1 MIGFGLVCL
10 AVAMTACDIKA
21 DECDGLDVDVGLV
34 DLVDCESP
42 DTAVPS
48 DEDSGVV
55 DTAQDCELTDAY
67 VDRDGDGYPA
77 ESPETVCQDDP
88 DIFEG
93 DVPDD
98 RDCNDENADYNPG
111 QPDYLDN
118 FDHNCDG
125 EEPDPILLT
134 TMSSG
139 MPDQVNGTVELSVA
153 GETAFLNGY
162 SFDTLCSSV
171 VVEAGVQSTRV
182 VGVRD
187 DWLMLDVMAGTGEIS
202 LSTAQA
208 QHCAIDPA
216 TGLIYVIGA
225 EGDGSIWVDVVDPDT
240 VQVTD
245 LLTTDFVGVTDL
257 FYAESGL
264 HAVSEG
270 ALYRYQ
276 AEEDSMVWEPLFE
289 YSGEYGEM
297 VAAIP
302 SWDAYFFLTDIGYL
316 FYSTENGT
324 MEIAWAEPF
333 PSSSMT
339 QLIWLTST
347 TFAASSA
354 EGVWTLDVTGSES
367 LEVLYA
373 AEADTTL
380 NALVSG
386 NLVSWTDGGFH
397 SWSGASQ

>member
-1 MIGFGLVCL
+1 
-10 AVAMTACDIKA
+10 
-21 DECDGLDVDVGLV
+21 
-34 DLVDCESP
+34 
-42 DTAVPS
+42 
-48 DEDSGVV
+48 
-55 DTAQDCELTDAY
+55 
-67 VDRDGDGYPA
+67 
-77 ESPETVCQDDP
+77 
-88 DIFEG
+88 
-93 DVPDD
+93 
-98 RDCNDENADYNPG
+98 
-111 QPDYLDN
+111 
-118 FDHNCDG
+118 
-125 EEPDPILLT
+125 
-134 TMSSG
+134 
-139 MPDQVNGTVELSVA
+139 
-153 GETAFLNGY
+153 
-162 SFDTLCSSV
+162 
-171 VVEAGVQSTRV
+171 
-182 VGVRD
+182 
-187 DWLMLDVMAGTGEIS
+187 
-202 LSTAQA
+202 
-208 QHCAIDPA
+208 
-216 TGLIYVIGA
+216 
-225 EGDGSIWVDVVDPDT
+225 VDPDT